1 LAANRP
7 NNLFLGYLLL
17 YEALQPE
24 PGLGRL
30 IVEVSRRTSR
40 HTHPLG
46 LLWTNDQPV
55 AEAATCT
62 AHNKHKRLTPIP
74 SVGF

>member
-1 LAANRP
+1 LAANRT
-7 NNLFLGYLLL
+7 NNLFLGYLLF
-17 YEALQPE
+17 YVELQPD

-30 IVEVSRRTSR
+30 IVEVSR

-62 AHNKHKRLTPIP
+62 AHNKHKRLTSIA